1 MLSIVYITMN
11 RSCELIR
18 SILSCEEHIS
28 IEHEYVIVDNGSTDS
43 TEQDIANL
51 DKALNIRYYKQEK
64 NLGVAGGRNLGYR
77 LAAGDVCYFI
87 DDDAVVS
94 TEGLIL
100 DKAYETIRNN
110 EELFAMST
118 NCFDT
123 AKNCQV
129 VGGFRRGEPFGKMG
143 YVKGFTGF
151 SHFIAK
157 FRISWDTLYP
167 ENIIYGSEELYF
179 ALNTFREGKKILYF
193 EPMCI
198 THMPSQSTRNS
209 PYWQKKNAYINTY
222 VIKKYFVPS
231 ALRWLSFL
239 LFMGR
244 ALKNERG
251 KIWRLP
257 EYCREV
263 KARYDA
269 QYQRRMRVK
278 QMWELIRLYGFMSSI

>member
-11 RSCELIR
+11 RSQELIR

-100 DKAYETIRNN
+100 DEAYETILRD

-123 AKNCQV
+123 AKNCYV

-157 FRISWDTLYP
+157 HRISWDGLYP
-167 ENIIYGSEELYF
+167 DNIIYGSEELYF
-179 ALNTFREGKKILYF
+179 ALSTFREGKKILYF

-198 THMPSQSTRNS
+198 THMPSQSTRKS

-222 VIKKYFVPS
+222 VIKKYFMPGIFQ
-231 ALRWLSFL
+231 WLSFL

-244 ALKNERG
+244 ALKNEHGR
-251 KIWRLP
+251 IWRLP

-263 KARYDA
+263 KARYDVR
-269 QYQRRMRVK
+269 YRRGMRVE
-278 QMWELIRLYGFMSSI
+278 QMWELIRLYGFLASI